1 MRRTPSGCA
10 IQIFTAPAYAEPGR
24 TVPTRPHG
32 GRREP
37 SSADVP
43 GIIPA
48 VTTTPTAIEPATEPT
63 GAPAAQQAAG
73 RDYGLDVLRV
83 LAIAAVVAIHVF
95 GSSIR
100 NEPKH
105 SASWWA
111 AVAIDLGS
119 SWAVPVFVMISG
131 ALLLHPK
138 VHAAGPAA
146 FYRRRFARII
156 PAIIAWHVIYLV
168 AVQMLLLHG
177 ANLTVRKMGQMAIDA
192 NFVVAF
198 YFLWLIAGLYLIAPV
213 LAAFLGDD
221 DRRAKIFAAVALA
234 WTMAVYAVPGVSS
247 LLGNSRPITL
257 GTLTYWWPFAGYF
270 VAGWALR
277 NTVLRKSLTVV
288 AAVAAIAMMAEI
300 AWQFGDTQH
309 RLLRAVLPPHNLG
322 TVNALG
328 SVLFFLVGIS
338 VFRRLTLPERLQR
351 AIVRLSEAAFGV
363 FLVHLLVLSVYT
375 RLVPGA
381 TGSLAMVAI
390 SYPVILLI
398 SYAISLVLARIPYVR
413 AIV

>member
-1 MRRTPSGCA
+1 
-10 IQIFTAPAYAEPGR
+10 
-24 TVPTRPHG
+24 
-32 GRREP
+32 
-37 SSADVP
+37 
-43 GIIPA
+43 
-48 VTTTPTAIEPATEPT
+48 VTTTPILAEVPPQR
-63 GAPAAQQAAG
+63 AASISAAKAAG

-95 GSSIR
+95 GSAIR
-100 NEPKH
+100 HEPKH
-105 SASWWA
+105 STSWWI
-111 AVAIDLGS
+111 AVGIDLGS

-168 AVQMLLLHG
+168 IVQVLLLDG

-213 LAAFLGDD
+213 LSAFLGDD
-221 DRRAKIFAAVALA
+221 DRRAKIFATVALA
-234 WTMAVYAVPGVSS
+234 WTMAVYAVPGVSA

-257 GTLTYWWPFAGYF
+257 GTLTYWWPFVGYF

-277 NTVLRKSLTVV
+277 NTVLRKGWTAL
-288 AAVAAIAMMAEI
+288 AAIGGIALMAEI
-300 AWQFGDTQH
+300 AWQFGDTEH
-309 RLLRAVLPPHNLG
+309 RLMRAVLPPHNLG

-328 SVLFFLVGIS
+328 SVLIFLAGIS
-338 VFRRLTLPERLQR
+338 LFRRLTLPDRVQR
-351 AIVRLSEAAFGV
+351 TIVGLSDAAFGV
-363 FLVHLLVLSVYT
+363 FLVHLLVLAVYT

-381 TGSLAMVAI
+381 TGSLAMVAV
-390 SYPVILLI
+390 SYPVILI
-398 SYAISLVLARIPYVR
+398 VSYAISLLLARIPYVR
-413 AIV
+413 TIV